1 MVCSKFEVYD
11 SRIEELEKSIQE
23 TEMYLETFVKTY
35 QETRD
40 RVVKS
45 SNRADMLETDLYMA
59 RVEKKDSDTYSRVL
73 SKDHSKLEAEVSG
86 LSKEIKNLK
95 AFKLGV
101 EDGNA
106 FEISKIANRNFVA
119 INKLKEENS
128 KLRE

>member
-1 MVCSKFEVYD
+1 
-11 SRIEELEKSIQE
+11 
-23 TEMYLETFVKTY
+23 MYLETFVKTY